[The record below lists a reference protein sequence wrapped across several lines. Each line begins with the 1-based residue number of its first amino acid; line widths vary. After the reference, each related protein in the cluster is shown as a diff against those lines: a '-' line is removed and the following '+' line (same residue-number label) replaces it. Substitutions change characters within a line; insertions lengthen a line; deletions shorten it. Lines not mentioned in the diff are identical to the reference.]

1 MATLLQG
8 KSRYRPLL
16 FALALVFAGA
26 AIVEAATWMYYV
38 RFTEPGAPVELG
50 FDSDY
55 DQSLHGELIRAVWP
69 DSPAEAAGLKANDLI
84 VAANGEPLTTSDAPR
99 IQIWMAGHAGETVD
113 LTIRRPGETQPR
125 LIRGYFRA
133 REQAIPGAIRAGVQQ
148 ITGSFPVLFLLVG
161 LPVLFLRLQDRS
173 AWLLALLF
181 GAFAAAPGFPG
192 SFSNAPEALRV
203 FAFTYRAIIFPFLGA
218 LFFCF
223 FSVFPARSPLDQC
236 FPRVKWAWL
245 SLSAIFVIP
254 GLSVGDPRTPQMLVS
269 LMGKSAART
278 LRLSHLYGGLFLGLF
293 SLAANSLSDMAEEKR
308 RKLRVLFWGTA
319 VGLGPGLSIR
329 AFADFARW
337 EKPFWLDVTTVI
349 VMLLFPLSFGYAV
362 VKHRVLDIPVLLKRS
377 ARYVLVRRGFV
388 FLVVLL
394 AVCVDVLFT
403 LVFSHISPVG
413 PRLATSAGVGFGIVL
428 AWISAPALRQVTQRI
443 DRSFFRGAYDVRL
456 ILQELAEH
464 ARSATSRKQLAGL
477 LEQQVA
483 RALHPSSIAIY
494 LRTGPEF
501 LESQSAANGLPQPKL
516 RVDLPELLDLAQHGV
531 PREAPAEWEE
541 NGAGSLWSLLRAEC
555 LVPIRGRGEE
565 LLGLLILGPRLS
577 EEAYSSEDK
586 ALLRS
591 VAGQAGIAL
600 ENIALAEQM
609 AERLDAERRAAQEM
623 QIAREVQRKLLP
635 QQSPPLATL
644 DYAGEC
650 LQARAVGGDYYDFL
664 DLGPGRVGFVLAD
677 VAGKGISAALLMA
690 NLQANLRSQYAT
702 ALEDPRRLLRGV
714 NQLFY
719 SNTEDNRY
727 ATLFFGC
734 YDDARQRLQYINCGH
749 NPPVLLRRDGSLERL
764 CATATVLG
772 MFPDWNCEL
781 AEVQL
786 SSGDVLVIFTDGVTE
801 ASDPEGSEFGEARL
815 IETISS
821 GRDLPAAEL
830 LHRIQKAV
838 ESFSPGEQQDD
849 LTLLLARCRR
859 E

>member
-1 MATLLQG
+1 
-8 KSRYRPLL
+8 
-16 FALALVFAGA
+16 
-26 AIVEAATWMYYV
+26 
-38 RFTEPGAPVELG
+38 
-50 FDSDY
+50 
-55 DQSLHGELIRAVWP
+55 
-69 DSPAEAAGLKANDLI
+69 
-84 VAANGEPLTTSDAPR
+84 
-99 IQIWMAGHAGETVD
+99 
-113 LTIRRPGETQPR
+113 
-125 LIRGYFRA
+125 
-133 REQAIPGAIRAGVQQ
+133 
-148 ITGSFPVLFLLVG
+148 
-161 LPVLFLRLQDRS
+161 
-173 AWLLALLF
+173 
-181 GAFAAAPGFPG
+181 
-192 SFSNAPEALRV
+192 
-203 FAFTYRAIIFPFLGA
+203 
-218 LFFCF
+218 
-223 FSVFPARSPLDQC
+223 
-236 FPRVKWAWL
+236 
-245 SLSAIFVIP
+245 
-254 GLSVGDPRTPQMLVS
+254 
-269 LMGKSAART
+269 
-278 LRLSHLYGGLFLGLF
+278 
-293 SLAANSLSDMAEEKR
+293 
-308 RKLRVLFWGTA
+308 
-319 VGLGPGLSIR
+319 
-329 AFADFARW
+329 
-337 EKPFWLDVTTVI
+337 VI

-394 AVCVDVLFT
+394 AACADVLFT
-403 LVFSHISPVG
+403 LVFSRISPVG
-413 PRLATSAGVGFGIVL
+413 PRLATSAGVGFGILL
-428 AWISAPALRQVTQRI
+428 AWISAPALRQVTERI

-464 ARSATSRKQLAGL
+464 ARSATSREQLAGL
-477 LEQQVA
+477 LEQQLV

-501 LESQSAANGLPQPKL
+501 LESQSALHAALQAKL
-516 RVDLPELLDLAQHGV
+516 RADLPELLALARDGV

-541 NGAGSLWSLLRAEC
+541 NSAGSLWSLLRAEC
-555 LVPIRGRGEE
+555 LVPIRGRGEQ
-565 LLGLLILGPRLS
+565 LLGLAVLGPRRS

-600 ENIALAEQM
+600 ENIGLAEQM
-609 AERLDAERRAAQEM
+609 AERLDAERRTAQEM

-635 QQSPPLATL
+635 QQAPPLATL

-734 YDDARQRLQYINCGH
+734 YDDAHRRLQYINCGH
-749 NPPVLLRRDGSLERL
+749 NPPILLRRDGSLERL
-764 CATATVLG
+764 RATATVLG

-801 ASDPEGSEFGEARL
+801 ASDPEGNEFGEARL

-821 GRDLPAAEL
+821 GRDLSAAEL
-830 LHRIQKAV
+830 LHRIQTAV

-849 LTLLLARCRR
+849 LTLLVARCRR

>member
-1 MATLLQG
+1 
-8 KSRYRPLL
+8 
-16 FALALVFAGA
+16 
-26 AIVEAATWMYYV
+26 MYYV
-38 RFTEPGAPVELG
+38 RFTEPGALVELG

-55 DQSLHGELIRAVWP
+55 DPSLHGELIRAVWP
-69 DSPAEAAGLKANDLI
+69 DSPAEAAGLKPNDII
-84 VAANGEPLTTSDAPR
+84 VAANGVPLTTSDAPR
-99 IQIWMAGHAGETVD
+99 IQIWMAGHVGEAVD
-113 LTIRRPGETQPR
+113 LTIRRPGETQLR
-125 LIRGYFRA
+125 VLRGYFRE
-133 REQAIPGAIRAGVQQ
+133 RKQANPGTIRAGVQQ

-161 LPVLFLRLQDRS
+161 LPVLFLRLEDRN

-192 SFSNAPEALRV
+192 SFSNAPEGLRI
-203 FAFTYRAIIFPFLGA
+203 FAFAYRAIIFPFLGA

-223 FSVFPARSPLDQC
+223 FSVFPARSPLDQR
-236 FPRVKWAWL
+236 FPWVKWAWL

-293 SLAANSLSDMAEEKR
+293 SLAANSLSDMAEQER
-308 RKLRVLFWGTA
+308 RKLRVLFWGTV
-319 VGLGPGLSIR
+319 VGLGPALGIR

-349 VMLLFPLSFGYAV
+349 VLMLFPLSFGYAV

-377 ARYVLVRRGFV
+377 ARYVLVRRGFA

-394 AVCVDVLFT
+394 AVCADVLFT

-413 PRLATSAGVGFGIVL
+413 PRLATSAGVGFGIML
-428 AWISAPALRQVTQRI
+428 AWISAPALRQVTERI

-464 ARSATSRKQLAGL
+464 ARAATSREQLAGL
-477 LEQQVA
+477 LEQQVT
-483 RALHPSSIAIY
+483 RALHPSSGAIY

-501 LESQSAANGLPQPKL
+501 LERQSALHAAGPAKL
-516 RVDLPELLDLAQHGV
+516 RADLPELLALARDGA
-531 PREAPAEWEE
+531 PREAPEEGERAE
-541 NGAGSLWSLLRAEC
+541 SLWSLLHAEC
-555 LVPIRGRGEE
+555 LVPIRGRGEQ
-565 LLGLLILGPRLS
+565 LLGLAVMGPRRS

-609 AERLDAERRAAQEM
+609 AERLDAERRTAQEM

-635 QQSPPLATL
+635 QQAPPLATL

-734 YDDARQRLQYINCGH
+734 YDDAHRRLQYINCGH
-749 NPPVLLRRDGSLERL
+749 NPPVLLRREGSRERL

-772 MFPDWNCEL
+772 MFPDWTCEL

-786 SSGDVLVIFTDGVTE
+786 SSGDVLVVYTDGVTE
-801 ASDPEGSEFGEARL
+801 ASDRAGNEFGEARL
-815 IETISS
+815 IEAISS

-830 LHRIQKAV
+830 LHRIQAAV
-838 ESFSPGEQQDD
+838 QSFSPGEQQDD
-849 LTLLLARCRR
+849 LTLLVAGCRR